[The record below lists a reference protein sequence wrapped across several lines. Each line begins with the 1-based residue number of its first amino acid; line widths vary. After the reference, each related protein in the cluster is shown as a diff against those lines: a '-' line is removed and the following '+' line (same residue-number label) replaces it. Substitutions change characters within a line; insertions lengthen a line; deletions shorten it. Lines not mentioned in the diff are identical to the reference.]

1 MKVSPLF
8 LRLIN
13 FSLSVHRVL
22 VVKLNQTNHRFFVSD
37 AVPLSRLTSGRFTAA
52 ESMMGRLLMA
62 FVIVG
67 ASSLLVMGKN
77 STGAVNPSASSVAN
91 ASIPSSWNIT
101 EVSTER
107 PGSGSESGSGSGSG
121 SGNCGEGTVKC
132 PSVIRV
138 SWNQLLA
145 RKPYADPYV
154 DPETQEVTCEDGF
167 LPCEFIVI
175 YPCAYTC
182 MWA

>member
-1 MKVSPLF
+1 M
-8 LRLIN
+8 
-13 FSLSVHRVL
+13 
-22 VVKLNQTNHRFFVSD
+22 KLNQTNHRFFISD
-37 AVPLSRLTSGRFTAA
+37 AVPLSRFTAA
-52 ESMMGRLLMA
+52 ESMMSRLLMA

-67 ASSLLVMGKN
+67 ASSLLVTGKN
-77 STGAVNPSASSVAN
+77 STGAVYPSASSVAN
-91 ASIPSSWNIT
+91 ASILSSWNIT

-145 RKPYADPYV
+145 RKPYADPHK